1 MLLYLYTDVYRVRS
15 SYSISILENT
25 KSPAMEPVA
34 DGRQK
39 STAWNSVSQPEHQDQ
54 ESIAI
59 VERFVLNHHSD
70 GLKINPFSLGISPCN
85 HPPEQDEQNNQNQL
99 PSSSRPRS
107 TPPRQYTTVG
117 SVYNPQPQPLQPP
130 VRRGRAAKPLYSY
143 NSESTTSQ
151 PPPRY
156 TPLQQN
162 SDRAISPARVPP
174 WVLSRLTSSHAYEL
188 PTYDCREEAPAGS
201 RPPQLLTES
210 SIMRDGNIGIIR
222 QQVAERDNET
232 VVDETVD
239 CDEEVDERI
248 TGAISR
254 MNINS
259 LVNLAS
265 YPNPM
270 QRAAQKKLASHR
282 APPEP
287 LTAVSLTSVIFLM

>member
-1 MLLYLYTDVYRVRS
+1 
-15 SYSISILENT
+15 
-25 KSPAMEPVA
+25 MEPIA
-34 DGRQK
+34 DGRQT
-39 STAWNSVSQPEHQDQ
+39 STAWDSIPQPEHPDQ

-59 VERFVLNHHSD
+59 VERFLLDLHSD
-70 GLKINPFSLGISPCN
+70 GLKINPFSLRISPCN
-85 HPPEQDEQNNQNQL
+85 HPPERDEQNTQNQI
-99 PSSSRPRS
+99 SSTSRPQS

-130 VRRGRAAKPLYSY
+130 IRRGRAAKPLFSY
-143 NSESTTSQ
+143 NSESTPSH

-174 WVLSRLTSSHAYEL
+174 WILSFLSSDHAYGL
-188 PTYDCREEAPAGS
+188 LAYDSREETLAGNGAPQPLA
-201 RPPQLLTES
+201 EA
-210 SIMRDGNIGIIR
+210 SIMRDGDTGVIR
-222 QQVAERDNET
+222 QQVAKRNART
-232 VVDETVD
+232 VVDTAAD
-239 CDEEVDERI
+239 SDGEVDERI

-287 LTAVSLTSVIFLM
+287 LTAVSLTGVIFLK